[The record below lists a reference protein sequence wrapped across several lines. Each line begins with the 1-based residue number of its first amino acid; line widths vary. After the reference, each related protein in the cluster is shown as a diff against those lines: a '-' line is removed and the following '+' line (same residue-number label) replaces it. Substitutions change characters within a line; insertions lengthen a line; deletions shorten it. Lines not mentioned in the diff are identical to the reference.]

1 MSDDVDLKSPVTIE
15 RRLADDAG
23 CDLHILILQ
32 GGDDFRGR
40 EILVRE
46 PARIEPDA
54 HTVFPGAE
62 NIDISDAF
70 NPLELL
76 AHLQGGVVADVE
88 LVVGIV
94 RRNHVH
100 HQE

>member
-1 MSDDVDLKSPVTIE
+1 LRHREPALSDDVDLKSPVTIE
-15 RRLADDAG
+15 WRLADDAR

-46 PARIEPDA
+46 AARIEADP
-54 HTVFPGAE
+54 HTVLPGAE

-76 AHLQGGVVADVE
+76 AHLQGGVVAYVE
-88 LVVGIV
+88 LIVGI
-94 RRNHVH
+94 
-100 HQE
+100 